1 MVILP
6 SGGFG
11 NLFNSANTLDRSKD
25 TSSDQKNL
33 FKDILA
39 KYGRGEPLAS
49 DIGFPGIKRNLEI

>member
-6 SGGFG
+6 GGGFG
-11 NLFNSANTLDRSKD
+11 NLFNSPNTLDRSED
-25 TSSDQKNL
+25 TSDQKNL

-39 KYGRGEPLAS
+39 KYGRAEPLAS

>member
-25 TSSDQKNL
+25 TSDQKNL

-49 DIGFPGIKRNLEI
+49 DIGFPGIKGNLEI

>member
-25 TSSDQKNL
+25 TSDQKNL

-39 KYGRGEPLAS
+39 KYGREEPLAS
-49 DIGFPGIKRNLEI
+49 NIGFPGIKGNLEI